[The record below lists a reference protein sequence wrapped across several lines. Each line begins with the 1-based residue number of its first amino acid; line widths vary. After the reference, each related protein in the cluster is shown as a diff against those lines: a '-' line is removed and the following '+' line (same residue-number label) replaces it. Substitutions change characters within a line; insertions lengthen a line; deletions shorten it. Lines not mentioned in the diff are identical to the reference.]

1 MFYSIA
7 ASSVQGTRSSLLN
20 AAQFYNLEVVCDIS
34 PSSTADYCEVF
45 AHGPNSITGMQW
57 SSTYIEHAVSDVATF
72 TKCWL

>member
-1 MFYSIA
+1 MFYSTA

-45 AHGPNSITGMQW
+45 AHGPNSITGMQ
-57 SSTYIEHAVSDVATF
+57 
-72 TKCWL
+72 